1 MDEKNN
7 IENKKQLVGEVIE
20 SPMEKTTIV
29 KVERR
34 FPHPVYKKYVK
45 KFSKFFAD
53 CDKFSLKEGDI
64 VKIASMRP
72 KSKNK
77 RWRVIEI
84 VRESIKI
91 G

>member
-1 MDEKNN
+1 MTRGRNQ
-7 IENKKQLVGEVIE
+7 IIIGEVV
-20 SPMEKTTIV
+20 SDKMNKTV
-29 KVERR
+29 LVRVERKI
-34 FPHPVYKKYVK
+34 PHPVYKKYVK

-53 CDKFSLKEGDI
+53 CDRFSPKEGDI

-77 RWRVIEI
+77 RWRVTEI

>member
-1 MDEKNN
+1 M
-7 IENKKQLVGEVIE
+7 IRGRKQIIIGEVV
-20 SPMEKTTIV
+20 SDKMDKTVLV
-29 KVERR
+29 KFERKI
-34 FPHPVYKKYVK
+34 PHPVYKKYVK

-53 CDKFSLKEGDI
+53 CDKFSPKEGDI
-64 VKIASMRP
+64 VKIVSMRP

-77 RWRVIEI
+77 RWRVSEI

>member
-1 MDEKNN
+1 MLQM
-7 IENKKQLVGEVIE
+7 IRGRKQIIIGEVV
-20 SPMEKTTIV
+20 SDKMDKTV
-29 KVERR
+29 LVRVERKI
-34 FPHPVYKKYVK
+34 PHPVYKKYVK

-53 CDKFSLKEGDI
+53 CDRFSPKEGDI
-64 VKIASMRP
+64 VKIVSMRP

-77 RWRVIEI
+77 RWRVTEI

>member
-1 MDEKNN
+1 M
-7 IENKKQLVGEVIE
+7 IRGRKQIIIGEVV
-20 SPMEKTTIV
+20 SDKMDKTVLV
-29 KVERR
+29 KFERKI
-34 FPHPVYKKYVK
+34 PHPVYKKYVK

-53 CDKFSLKEGDI
+53 CDKLSPKEGDI
-64 VKIASMRP
+64 VKIVSMRP

-77 RWRVIEI
+77 RWRVSEI

>member
-1 MDEKNN
+1 MLQMTRGRRQ
-7 IENKKQLVGEVIE
+7 IIIGEVV
-20 SPMEKTTIV
+20 SDKMNKTV
-29 KVERR
+29 SVRVERKI
-34 FPHPVYKKYVK
+34 PHPVYKKYVK
-45 KFSKFFAD
+45 KFSKFLAD